1 MGFGKPRKRDISKNN
16 LLNPKGR
23 KNSKNI
29 LLPSHYSKIAI
40 KASTEWFGLTER
52 MLIKYGDKF
61 YPIKKYAV
69 DLSEMTPENK
79 EKVISNGI

>member
-1 MGFGKPRKRDISKNN
+1 MIVHSANYGSSNVTLSPSEKLNQMGFGKPRKRDISKNN

-40 KASTEWFGLTER
+40 KASTE
-52 MLIKYGDKF
+52 
-61 YPIKKYAV
+61 
-69 DLSEMTPENK
+69 
-79 EKVISNGI
+79 